1 MWLLIIR
8 SPPSPQARI
17 AVATRGGGL
26 VDLSIVATVATM
38 GGGGLVDS
46 LVNSSDDKISVESAP
61 LFGVGVLNDSPTFSE
76 HNDLMPDSPTDNK
89 VSKYSSYSRV
99 SHCLEGHKISML
111 NWAAVK
117 LCLLSEAGAFWC
129 NMDPIKK
136 DKKERAFLLSIS
148 PTLMKLRMSSSRMKS
163 LSVRLRNI
171 IMRRVC
177 GGNTKQS

>member
-1 MWLLIIR
+1 M
-8 SPPSPQARI
+8 
-17 AVATRGGGL
+17 
-26 VDLSIVATVATM
+26 
-38 GGGGLVDS
+38 VDS

-136 DKKERAFLLSIS
+136 DKKERAFFA
-148 PTLMKLRMSSSRMKS
+148 KY
-163 LSVRLRNI
+163 LSVIDEIEDEQIEDEEFVRENIFAGGIRVLRNI